1 MKHILTVLLSFLVLS
16 VQAGEIIVS
25 EGESIHEALRKAR
38 EWRRTGDAR
47 CQGGITITLHAGQ
60 YYMQE
65 PLFIRPEDSGT
76 DESPLVIRGLGKNHQ
91 SVICGDA
98 RQRHTQLW
106 PLKEQGDSLPLRKHD
121 DGLPM
126 KGMER
131 ILDFNTTDRTI
142 TIPTPPQ
149 NVLQTKNLE
158 MVVHQRWA
166 IAILRVKDMKVEG
179 DKTIVSFMEPE
190 SRLEF
195 DHPWPQP
202 VISLPPTPSRRGGVS
217 AAGQKASPT
226 GGGLEGAEGWEGANS
241 SFLLRTTEQRDGIEQ
256 LVIVDGANYVRF
268 EGLTFKHTCWN
279 RPLHKGH
286 VTLQG
291 GLPLVDA
298 YKLAV
303 PGLPWDKD
311 LENQA
316 WIERPVSAVT
326 VRNAHHVD
334 FYSVLFENLAATALD
349 FVDNVSDC
357 VVQKCTFGN
366 IGGTAIMGGSFAES
380 PMEVHRPYQHLAE
393 RCQRLTIK
401 DNFVV
406 DAANEDWG
414 AVGIA
419 LGYVRHCTISK
430 NHVFFLSYSGICVGW
445 GWTPLNT
452 GMENNRIEG
461 NNVYN
466 YARQLYDA
474 GGIYTLSNQPGSV
487 ISGNKV
493 SRPYPAPYAT
503 NDRGFRIYLDART
516 DGFTIENNYTGDIA
530 PGIAGRPLINQRL
543 IRRDEIGD
551 NHPGPNI
558 IFKQ

>member
-1 MKHILTVLLSFLVLS
+1 MTFPHIQRLKSMKRLLTSLLLLSALS
-16 VQAGEIIVS
+16 VYAGKIIVR
-25 EGESIHEALRKAR
+25 EGESIHDALRQAR
-38 EWRRTGDAR
+38 EWRRTNDAR
-47 CQGGITITLHAGQ
+47 CKGGITIAIEAGQ

-65 PLFIRPEDSGT
+65 PLFLRPEDSGT
-76 DESPLVIRGLGKNHQ
+76 KESPLIICGTGENHK
-91 SVICGDA
+91 SVICGDI
-98 RQRHTQLW
+98 RQKHTQVW
-106 PLKEQGDSLPLRKHD
+106 PLKEQGA
-121 DGLPM
+121 GLPRG
-126 KGMER
+126 GMER
-131 ILDFNTTDRTI
+131 MIDFNTTDRTI
-142 TIPTPPQ
+142 TIPTPPDS
-149 NVLQTKNLE
+149 VLQGFALKKTPLE

-166 IAILRVKDMKVEG
+166 IAILRVKEMKVQG
-179 DKTIVSFMEPE
+179 DKTVVSFMEPE

-195 DHPWPQP
+195 EHPWPQP
-202 VISLPPTPSRRGGVS
+202 VIGGEK
-217 AAGQKASPT
+217 G
-226 GGGLEGAEGWEGANS
+226 NS

-256 LVIVDGANYVRF
+256 LVIVDGANYIRF
-268 EGLTFKHTCWN
+268 EGITFKHTCWN

-291 GLPLVDA
+291 GFPLVDA
-298 YKLAV
+298 YKLKEA

-326 VRNAHHVD
+326 VRNAHHVE
-334 FYSVLFENLAATALD
+334 FYSVVFEGLAATALD

-380 PMEVHRPYQHLAE
+380 PREVHRPYTDLAS
-393 RCQRLTIK
+393 RCQRLTI
-401 DNFVV
+401 DSNFIV

-419 LGYVRHCTISK
+419 LGYVRHCTIS
-430 NHVFFLSYSGICVGW
+430 NNYVSFLSYSGICVGW

-452 GMENNRIEG
+452 GMEHNRIEG

-503 NDRGFRIYLDART
+503 NDRGFCIYLDART

-530 PGIAGRPLINQRL
+530 PGIAGRPLTNQRP

>member
-1 MKHILTVLLSFLVLS
+1 MKHLLISIFLLLAAHLS
-16 VQAGEIIVS
+16 YAGEIVVNPD
-25 EGESIHEALRKAR
+25 ESLHEALRKAR
-38 EWRRTGDAR
+38 EWRRTNDPR
-47 CQGGITITLHAGQ
+47 CEGGITITLQEGR

-65 PLFIRPEDSGT
+65 PLFLRPEDSGT
-76 DESPLVIRGLGKNHQ
+76 KESPLVIRGIGEKHT
-91 SVICGDA
+91 SVICGDP
-98 RQRHTQLW
+98 RQKHRQIW
-106 PLKEQGDSLPLRKHD
+106 PLKEQDDGLPKNRHD

-131 ILDFNTTDRTI
+131 MIDFNTTDRTI

-166 IAILRVKDMKVEG
+166 IAILRVKDIRVLSDSVAE
-179 DKTIVSFMEPE
+179 VSFMEPE

-202 VISLPPTPSRRGGVS
+202 VIGGEK
-217 AAGQKASPT
+217 G
-226 GGGLEGAEGWEGANS
+226 NS

-268 EGLTFKHTCWN
+268 EGISFNKTCWN

-291 GLPLVDA
+291 GFPLVDA
-298 YKLAV
+298 YKLKEN
-303 PGLPWDKD
+303 PGLPWDKG

-401 DNFVV
+401 ENFVLDV
-406 DAANEDWG
+406 ANEDWG

-419 LGYVRHCTISK
+419 LGYVRHCTIS
-430 NHVFFLSYSGICVGW
+430 NNYVSFLSYSGICVGW
-445 GWTPLNT
+445 GWTPLET
-452 GMENNRIEG
+452 GMKQNRITG
-461 NNVYN
+461 NSVRG

-487 ISGNKV
+487 ISGNKI

-503 NDRGFRIYLDART
+503 NDRGFCIYLDART

-530 PGIAGRPLINQRL
+530 PGLAGRPLTNQRP

-551 NHPGPNI
+551 NHPGPNL

>member
-1 MKHILTVLLSFLVLS
+1 MTKRGALRLYINNVPVNMRQLLTTLLLLV
-16 VQAGEIIVS
+16 VGHAMAGEITVR
-25 EGESIHEALRKAR
+25 EGESIHDALRQAR
-38 EWRRTGDAR
+38 EWRRTNDPR
-47 CQGGITITLHAGQ
+47 CQGGITIIIEAGR

-65 PLFIRPEDSGT
+65 PLFLRPEDSGT
-76 DESPLVIRGLGKNHQ
+76 KESPLTIRGIGKLHT
-91 SVICGDA
+91 SVICGDP

-106 PLKEQGDSLPLRKHD
+106 PLKEQVDSLPLSKYD
-121 DGLPM
+121 NGLPK

-131 ILDFNTTDRTI
+131 IIDFNTTDRTI

-166 IAILRVKDMKVEG
+166 IAILRVKEMKVEG

-195 DHPWPQP
+195 EHPWPQP
-202 VISLPPTPSRRGGVS
+202 VIGGEK
-217 AAGQKASPT
+217 G
-226 GGGLEGAEGWEGANS
+226 NS

-268 EGLTFKHTCWN
+268 EGITFDKTCWN

-291 GLPLVDA
+291 GMPLVDA

-316 WIERPVSAVT
+316 WVERPVSAVT

-334 FYSVLFENLAATALD
+334 FHSVLFQNLAATALD
-349 FVDNVSDC
+349 FVDNISDC
-357 VVQKCTFGN
+357 TVQNCTFGN

-380 PMEVHRPYQHLAE
+380 PREVHRPYTDLAE
-393 RCQRLTIK
+393 RCQRLTI
-401 DNFVV
+401 DQNFIV
-406 DAANEDWG
+406 DAATEDWG
-414 AVGIA
+414 AVAIA
-419 LGYVRHCTISK
+419 LGYVRHCTISR
-430 NHVFFLSYSGICVGW
+430 NYVSRVSYSGICVGW
-445 GWTPLNT
+445 GWTPHDT
-452 GMENNRIEG
+452 GMHNNRIVD
-461 NNVYN
+461 NQVSH

-487 ISGNKV
+487 ISGNFI
-493 SRPYPAPYAT
+493 SARSSAPYAT

-516 DGFTIENNYTGDIA
+516 DGFTIENNKTSVVGGSASDT
-530 PGIAGRPLINQRL
+530 RL

-551 NHPGPNI
+551 NHPGPNL
-558 IFKQ
+558 IFK

>member
-1 MKHILTVLLSFLVLS
+1 MKQILTLLLLSIALTS
-16 VQAGEIIVS
+16 HAGEIVVH
-25 EGESIHEALRKAR
+25 EGESIHDALRQAR
-38 EWRRTGDAR
+38 EWRRTNDPR
-47 CQGGITITLHAGQ
+47 CKGGITITLQEGRF
-60 YYMQE
+60 YMSE
-65 PLFIRPEDSGT
+65 PLFLRPEDSGT
-76 DESPLVIRGLGKNHQ
+76 KESPLIIRGLGKNHQ

-106 PLKEQGDSLPLRKHD
+106 PLKEQGDSLPVKKHD

-131 ILDFNTTDRTI
+131 ILDFNTKDRTI
-142 TIPTPPQ
+142 TIPTPPK

-166 IAILRVKDMKVEG
+166 IAILRVKEMKVVG

-202 VISLPPTPSRRGGVS
+202 VIGGEK
-217 AAGQKASPT
+217 G
-226 GGGLEGAEGWEGANS
+226 NS

-268 EGLTFKHTCWN
+268 EGITFKHTCWN

-291 GLPLVDA
+291 GFPLVDA
-298 YKLAV
+298 YKLKEN

-326 VRNAHHVD
+326 VSNAHHVD
-334 FYSVLFENLAATALD
+334 FFSVVFENLAATALD

-357 VVQKCTFGN
+357 LVQKCTFGN

-380 PMEVHRPYQHLAE
+380 PREVHRPYTDLAR

-401 DNFVV
+401 ENFVV
-406 DAANEDWG
+406 DVANEDWG
-414 AVGIA
+414 AVGIG

-445 GWTPLNT
+445 GWTPLDT
-452 GMENNRIEG
+452 GMKQNRITG
-461 NNVYN
+461 NSVRG

-503 NDRGFRIYLDART
+503 NDRGFCIYLDART

-530 PGIAGRPLINQRL
+530 PGIAGRPLTNQRP

>member
-1 MKHILTVLLSFLVLS
+1 MKRLLTILLLSAALYVK
-16 VQAGEIIVS
+16 AGEIIVH
-25 EGESIHEALRKAR
+25 EGESIHDALRQAR
-38 EWRRTGDAR
+38 EWRRTHDPR
-47 CQGGITITLHAGQ
+47 CEGGITIIIEAGR
-60 YYMQE
+60 YYMNE
-65 PLFIRPEDSGT
+65 PLFLRPEDSGT
-76 DESPLVIRGLGKNHQ
+76 RESPLTIRGIGKLKT

-106 PLKEQGDSLPLRKHD
+106 PLKEQVDSLPLSKYD
-121 DGLPM
+121 NGLPK

-131 ILDFNTTDRTI
+131 IIDFNTTDRTI

-149 NVLQTKNLE
+149 EILSTLNANRSSLE

-166 IAILRVKDMKVEG
+166 IAILRVKEMKVVG

-195 DHPWPQP
+195 EHPWPQP
-202 VISLPPTPSRRGGVS
+202 VIGGEK
-217 AAGQKASPT
+217 G
-226 GGGLEGAEGWEGANS
+226 NS
-241 SFLLRTTEQRDGIEQ
+241 SFLFRTTEQRDGIEQ

-268 EGLTFKHTCWN
+268 EGITFDKTCWN

-291 GLPLVDA
+291 GFPLVDA
-298 YKLAV
+298 YKLKEN
-303 PGLPWDKD
+303 PGLPWDEG

-334 FYSVLFENLAATALD
+334 FHSVLFQNLAATALD

-393 RCQRLTIK
+393 RCQRLTI
-401 DNFVV
+401 DQNFIV
-406 DAANEDWG
+406 DAATEDWG

-430 NHVFFLSYSGICVGW
+430 NYVNRVNYSGICVGW
-445 GWTPLNT
+445 GWTPHDT
-452 GMENNRIEG
+452 GMNNNRIVG
-461 NNVYN
+461 NKVIH
-466 YARQLYDA
+466 YACQLYDA

-487 ISGNKV
+487 ISDNNIGA
-493 SRPYPAPYAT
+493 PYPAPYAT

-516 DGFTIENNYTGDIA
+516 DGFTIENNITKD
-530 PGIAGRPLINQRL
+530 NKDSKDRL

-551 NHPGPNI
+551 NHPGPNLL
-558 IFKQ
+558 FKQ